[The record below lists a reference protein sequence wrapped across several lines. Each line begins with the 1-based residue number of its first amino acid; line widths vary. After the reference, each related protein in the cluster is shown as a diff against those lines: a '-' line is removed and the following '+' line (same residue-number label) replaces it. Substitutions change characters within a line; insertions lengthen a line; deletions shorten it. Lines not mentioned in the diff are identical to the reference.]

1 MLGVRIFSFQDVSL
15 YQKREYAKMYS
26 KSYHHC
32 IYMRKENAQHP
43 VQDTF
48 TGDNINNIRHAIAQG
63 KNILIC
69 GVEGVGKITNTVQA
83 VKDAT
88 NVYYLGNPLDYE
100 GKMRPGSYEKYLK
113 YIHSLK
119 KDIKIIED
127 IEGLFAI
134 TQPIILIID
143 EVYGRSDA
151 EFSQISRLLDMQN
164 IRIIQITG
172 CIKNMKRL
180 IDKIDFILELH
191 VEGAFSVEKDLAQAI
206 CRILGKE
213 KPVSKL
219 F

>member
-1 MLGVRIFSFQDVSL
+1 MLKCSRPFITTAIHM
-15 YQKREYAKMYS
+15 K
-26 KSYHHC
+26 
-32 IYMRKENAQHP
+32 KENTRHP

-48 TGDNINNIRHAIAQG
+48 TGDNIENIRKAIAQG

-83 VKDAT
+83 VKNAT

-119 KDIKIIED
+119 KDIRIIED
-127 IEGLFAI
+127 IEGFFTI

-151 EFSQISRLLDMQN
+151 EFSHISRLLEMTN
-164 IRIIQITG
+164 IQVIQITG

-206 CRILGKE
+206 CRILGKD
-213 KPVSKL
+213 KPTSKL

>member
-1 MLGVRIFSFQDVSL
+1 M
-15 YQKREYAKMYS
+15 K
-26 KSYHHC
+26 
-32 IYMRKENAQHP
+32 KENIQHQ

-48 TGDNINNIRHAIAQG
+48 SENNIDNIRKAIAQG
-63 KNILIC
+63 KNVLIC

-119 KDIKIIED
+119 KDIRIIED
-127 IEGLFAI
+127 IESFFAI
-134 TQPIILIID
+134 TQPVILIID
-143 EVYGRSDA
+143 EVYGRSDIEYA
-151 EFSQISRLLDMQN
+151 QISRLLDMKNVQV
-164 IRIIQITG
+164 IQITG

-191 VEGAFSVEKDLAQAI
+191 IEGAFSVEKDLAQAI

>member
-1 MLGVRIFSFQDVSL
+1 M
-15 YQKREYAKMYS
+15 K
-26 KSYHHC
+26 
-32 IYMRKENAQHP
+32 KENTEQQI
-43 VQDTF
+43 QDTF
-48 TGDNINNIRHAIAQG
+48 TADNIDNIRKAIAHG

-83 VKDAT
+83 VKNAT

-100 GKMRPGSYEKYLK
+100 GKMRPGSYEKYLT
-113 YIHSLK
+113 YINSLK
-119 KDIKIIED
+119 RDIKIIED
-127 IEGLFAI
+127 IEGFLTI
-134 TQPIILIID
+134 TQPVVLIID
-143 EVYGRSDA
+143 EVYGRSPDEYA
-151 EFSQISRLLDMQN
+151 QISRLMDMKNVQ
-164 IRIIQITG
+164 IIQITG

-180 IDKIDFILELH
+180 IDKVDFILELH